1 MSKSIARCLESL
13 LAEYERRLT
22 SLPGVYK
29 QRVAQ
34 GQTSSALHSI
44 LAILKIQVYKR
55 RLTSLQS
62 VPKHSVAQGQTS
74 SALLSFIATL
84 KN

>member
-1 MSKSIARCLESL
+1 M
-13 LAEYERRLT
+13 AEYERRLT

-29 QRVAQ
+29 QSVAQ

-44 LAILKIQVYKR
+44 IAVLKIQVYKR

-74 SALLSFIATL
+74 SALLSIIATL

>member
-1 MSKSIARCLESL
+1 MGGGYS
-13 LAEYERRLT
+13 
-22 SLPGVYK
+22 SLPVVSK
-29 QRVAQ
+29 HSVAQ
-34 GQTSSALHSI
+34 GQMPSALHSI
-44 LAILKIQVYKR
+44 IAILKIQVYKR

-74 SALLSFIATL
+74 SALHSIIATL